1 VNEELVPTYDQ
12 VVRLTRWMADRDFTS
27 DEVAY
32 AVEKPW
38 KHTDYWAE
46 CLSDE
51 EFDQIVWRLMERS

>member
-1 VNEELVPTYDQ
+1 MSEELEPTYDQ
-12 VVRLTRWMADRDFTS
+12 VVRLTRWMADQGFTG
-27 DEVAY
+27 DQVAY

-51 EFDQIVWRLMERS
+51 EFEAITWRLWESG